1 MAKVGFM
8 SLGCPKNLVDSEV
21 MLGHLRHKGFT
32 LTRDPAEAEILVV
45 NTCGFIESAKKESI
59 EAILQ
64 AASYKTTGAC
74 RKLVVAGCMVERYRD
89 ALLADMPEID
99 ACLGTRD
106 IEHVAEV
113 IGADSRLFEPE
124 RDPSYLYDEHSPRL
138 LTTPKSSAY
147 LKISEGCDHA
157 CAFCVIPAIR
167 GPQRSR
173 TVASVVAEARALVDQ
188 GILEINL
195 VGQDTTDYG
204 RDLGDPDALEKLVRA
219 LGTVEGLRWFRI
231 HYAYPNRLTDG
242 LLHAMAETPNCVR
255 YLDMPLQHADRGILR
270 RMARGGGR
278 ATFMKL
284 LEKVRRILP
293 GVFIRSNFIVGFPGE
308 DDAAF
313 AELLAFVEEAR
324 FEHVGVFTYSP
335 EEGTSAFAAGDPVPA
350 RVKEARRRRI
360 MELQQ
365 RICRERNRGLVGQV
379 LEVLVEGTH
388 EETDLV
394 YQGRHAGQAP
404 EVDGNVLV
412 VGGEPIVGAIQ
423 PVRITEGHAY
433 DLVGEVVEGGLEAGI
448 RAYEARRLAGEAK

>member
-1 MAKVGFM
+1 MTKVGFM

-21 MLGHLRHKGFT
+21 MLGHLRLKGYT
-32 LTRDPAEAEILVV
+32 VTADPAEAEVLVV

-64 AASYKTTGAC
+64 AASYKKDGVC
-74 RKLVVAGCMVERYRD
+74 RKLVVAGCLVERYRD
-89 ALLADMPEID
+89 QLLADLPEID

-113 IGADSRLFEPE
+113 VGAGDRLFEPE
-124 RDPSYLYDEHSPRL
+124 RDPAYLYDEHSPRL
-138 LTTPKSSAY
+138 LTTPKASAY

-157 CAFCVIPAIR
+157 CAFCAIPAIR

-173 TVASVVAEARALVDQ
+173 TIESVVAEARNLVAQ
-188 GILEINL
+188 GVLEINL

-219 LGTVEGLRWFRI
+219 LGKVEGLRWFRL

-242 LLHAMAETPNCVR
+242 LLRAMAEAPNCAK
-255 YLDMPLQHADRGILR
+255 YLDMPLQHADARVLR
-270 RMARGGGR
+270 TMARGGG
-278 ATFMKL
+278 ASGFLKL
-284 LEKVRRILP
+284 LAKVRRLVP
-293 GVFIRSNFIVGFPGE
+293 GIFIRSNFIVGFPNE
-308 DDAAF
+308 DEEAF
-313 AELLAFVEEAR
+313 ENLLAFIQEAR

-335 EEGTSAFAAGDPVPA
+335 EEGTAAWDLGDPVPT
-350 RVKEARRRRI
+350 RTKNSRRRKI

-365 RICRERNRGLVGQV
+365 RICRERNRGLEGQE

-394 YQGRHAGQAP
+394 YRGRHWGQAP
-404 EVDGNVLV
+404 EVDGQVLI
-412 VGGEPIVGAIQ
+412 VGGEVAVHTIQ
-423 PVRITEGHAY
+423 KVRITKGHAY
-433 DLVGEVVEGGLEAGI
+433 DLVGEVVEGAAEEAV
-448 RAYEARRLAGEAK
+448 RKFERSRS